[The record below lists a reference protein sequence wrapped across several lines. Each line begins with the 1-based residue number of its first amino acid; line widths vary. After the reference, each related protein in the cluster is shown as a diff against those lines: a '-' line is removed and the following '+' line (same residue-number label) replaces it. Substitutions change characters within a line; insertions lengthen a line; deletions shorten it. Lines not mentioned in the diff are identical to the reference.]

1 MFIEVVSGVKYP
13 KITTVGFVLKRP
25 FVDVSSLCRSS
36 FWDFFLFFFWDFFNI
51 FCVWNF
57 FCFHFERTF
66 FQLFFPATCEL
77 VSRVELQSSLS
88 RVFDCPL
95 NWVFNPAQ
103 PHMMHELVL
112 GTRALLFEKGNMAKH
127 WDDVG
132 DPSSGGSEKKITLR
146 VTTHHLLELSTTLLS
161 CCLASAFVF

>member
-1 MFIEVVSGVKYP
+1 MVSNCVLFSFCIIHSLSFSPSTQQSCEYP

-25 FVDVSSLCRSS
+25 FVDVSSLCRSF
-36 FWDFFLFFFWDFFNI
+36 FWDSFLGFLWDFFNI

-57 FCFHFERTF
+57 FVKFTLRETCFNF
-66 FQLFFPATCEL
+66 FFPATCEL

-103 PHMMHELVL
+103 PHLL
-112 GTRALLFEKGNMAKH
+112 GGA
-127 WDDVG
+127 
-132 DPSSGGSEKKITLR
+132 SGGATVGCNSGMQQEVQRARGVQQQIHQHTTTRTLR
-146 VTTHHLLELSTTLLS
+146 T
-161 CCLASAFVF
+161 